1 MKKLLVFF
9 ILILSIINVVSAQR
23 QADNWVWG
31 LCSPE
36 NGCPEPFGSGI
47 LKFNSVGL
55 ESIVSANFQYR
66 INKGS
71 ASISDSAGNLLLV
84 FNGKYL
90 FDSTGAII
98 DSFYLGNFSEMP
110 QGFKNTI
117 FLDVPGYSNRYCL
130 FNSYSKP
137 ILDDAFFGG
146 IDTSFYYSEFQTTES
161 EIQTIVRKQ
170 SIELDSSA
178 AGTIAACRHANGRD
192 WWIIKSTVY
201 QDKFYQALLDPSGF
215 EFNAIYS
222 PIPHAHQPG
231 GGWNLFS
238 SDGSKFVNVIIGSVR
253 KAYVYDFDRCTG
265 VLTNPVEHDLTNY
278 FNEDA
283 VNACCLS
290 PDGTK
295 LYFRRSNLDA
305 FLTIELCQY
314 DFETTV
320 FSVIAEGN
328 AAPCLTPNNLWVVS
342 PYTDISVNPWIP
354 QISVIYQANEP
365 SNNCQFT
372 QGVFNMLENGFI
384 EVSPNYA
391 NFRLGALA
399 GSGCDTLS
407 TGTSSNLNYPSLK
420 FKVYPNPTETSL
432 TIETETPA
440 FSTITISDMLGRV
453 VWQGT
458 ITEHTTVLTK
468 EIEELKL
475 GIYWVEI
482 QEKKTEKRAG
492 KKFVKR

>member
-110 QGFKNTI
+110 VGFKNSL
-117 FLDVPGYSNRYCL
+117 FLDLPSKPDGYCL
-130 FNSYSKP
+130 FNSYWKP
-137 ILDDAFFGG
+137 IFDDPFFGG

-161 EIQTIVRKQ
+161 AIETIVRKQ

-192 WWIIKSTVY
+192 WWIMKSTVY

-253 KAYVYDFDRCTG
+253 KAYVYDFNRCTG
-265 VLTNPVEHDLTNY
+265 MLTNPVEHDLTNY

-290 PDGTK
+290 PDGSK
-295 LYFRRSNLDA
+295 LYFRRSNLSS
-305 FLTIELCQY
+305 LYSIELSQY
-314 DFETTV
+314 DFTSSTYA
-320 FSVIAEGN
+320 VIAEGHS
-328 AAPCLTPNNLWVVS
+328 APCLTPNNLQVVS
-342 PYTDISVNPWIP
+342 GFIDATANPVVP
-354 QISVIYQANEP
+354 KLSVIYQPNQIAQ
-365 SNNCQFT
+365 NCELSIN
-372 QGVFNMLENGFI
+372 VYDVINYGFI
-384 EVSPNYA
+384 DVSPNYA
-391 NFRLGALA
+391 NFRLGALV

-407 TGTSSNLNYPSLK
+407 TGISTNINNHYLR
-420 FKVYPNPTETSL
+420 FKIFPNPVESIL
-432 TIETETPA
+432 TIEQDIPSSCEIK
-440 FSTITISDMLGRV
+440 ITDIFGRL
-453 VWQGT
+453 QCQ
-458 ITEHTTVLTK
+458 IKINSQKTVLTK
-468 EIEELKL
+468 EIEHLKS
-475 GIYWVEI
+475 GIYWLEI
-482 QEKKTEKRAG
+482 QDLKTGKRAG
-492 KKFVKR
+492 KKFVKQ